1 MSSAAECRPFCR
13 RANEIRYQYVY
24 QRQKLGL
31 YIYIYIYIRLSVY
44 IKQGG
49 GGGGAVTMTTPRHH
63 RFCHNDTVPQA
74 TTESSHRQTS
84 PQCAIHSSNIN
95 HSKAVHI
102 WHEHVG
108 PGHDL
113 IKDLNSCSE
122 CAVFMFMGS
131 MFHTCA
137 P

>member
-1 MSSAAECRPFCR
+1 MSSAVECRPFCL

-24 QRQKLGL
+24 HRQKLG
-31 YIYIYIYIRLSVY
+31 IYIYIRLSV
-44 IKQGG
+44 GG
-49 GGGGAVTMTTPRHH
+49 GGCHYDDSTAPQVVVTTTRCRKRPHSRHT
-63 RFCHNDTVPQA
+63 DSPPQ
-74 TTESSHRQTS
+74 
-84 PQCAIHSSNIN
+84 QCAIHRNNIN

-131 MFHTCA
+131 MFRTCA